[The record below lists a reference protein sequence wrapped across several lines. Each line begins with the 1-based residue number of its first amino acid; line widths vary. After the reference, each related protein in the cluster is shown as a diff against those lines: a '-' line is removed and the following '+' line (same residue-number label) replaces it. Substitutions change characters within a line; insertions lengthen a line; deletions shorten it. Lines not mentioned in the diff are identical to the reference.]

1 MRVPAVTRSRP
12 WVERPDDG
20 DLHVAPLLEC
30 VEPGHI
36 AVSERASHCFEQ
48 IQPRVVL
55 APESLQVHLE

>member
-1 MRVPAVTRSRP
+1 MRVSTVTRSRS
-12 WVERPDDG
+12 RPSHPDHDD
-20 DLHVAPLLEC
+20 LQVSPLLEC